1 MKKTITISAFL
12 LVAIVF
18 TACSGGTATEESKDT
33 AAASV
38 PSADT
43 SSGNMMA
50 SVKYTCTMHP
60 EVISDTM
67 GKCPKCEMDLVPM
80 KDSMMNMSKDSMMK

>member
-1 MKKTITISAFL
+1 MKKTIIISAFS

-18 TACSGGTATEESKDT
+18 TACSGGTTTEEGKDT
-33 AAASV
+33 AAAAT
-38 PSADT
+38 PPADT
-43 SSGNMMA
+43 SSAKAMA

-67 GKCPKCEMDLVPM
+67 GKCPKCEMDLVPIT
-80 KDSMMNMSKDSMMK
+80 DSTHKHK